1 MKKYIREL
9 YKKIFTKHYAI
20 NFCYPETEIVEKC
33 RVIIFK
39 MLDDRKLYKK
49 HKGFLYLLIDYIE
62 RKGVTTTV
70 QLEALE
76 RITNGC

>member
-9 YKKIFTKHYAI
+9 YKKIFTKHYAKHF
-20 NFCYPETEIVEKC
+20 NYPEISIVEKC
-33 RVIIFK
+33 RVIVFRI
-39 MLDDRKLYKK
+39 LYDRKLYKK

-62 RKGVTTTV
+62 RKGTTTIV

-76 RITNGC
+76 RITNGY